1 MLTVAEELPY
11 IKCPLHIVFKLI
23 PKAYGKD
30 KGTLYIVHK
39 FYSYVACD
47 IEPHDLNVPAV
58 DTYRPKPKV

>member
-11 IKCPLHIVFKLI
+11 IKCPLHVVYKLI

-30 KGTLYIVHK
+30 KDTLCVIHK
-39 FYSYVACD
+39 CYFIACD
-47 IEPHDLNVPAV
+47 IEPHDLNVPAI